1 MPGTTFK
8 LTATVT
14 PADTT
19 DAVTWSSSDET
30 VATVSEDGTVTG
42 IKEGTAVITATAGN
56 VKAECTVTVNV
67 PAYKESLWNTVK
79 KSLKPG
85 KSFTLKAT
93 VAPSDTTDA
102 ERMVFQ

>member
-1 MPGTTFK
+1 M
-8 LTATVT
+8 TATVT

-56 VKAECTVTVNV
+56 VKAECTVTVKV
-67 PAYKESLWNTVK
+67 PATKITLNTVK

-93 VAPSDTTDA
+93 VGTI
-102 ERMVFQ
+102 RYH